1 MKTPDR
7 KKPQY
12 IKRIKLYLFTMLL
25 LAFSLPHIHAQESS
39 FVSAA
44 IQDAGGDLTKLENII
59 HQHESL
65 LKKYPNGEFAP
76 TIMFQLA
83 ELYEQKSTLV
93 FQKEMEKYE
102 KDLDRY
108 DKGEI
113 AKEPMMPRIS
123 MKETLDYCYQLREKY
138 PNLDFQDKI
147 LYKIA
152 MSHLKE
158 GNPQKANI
166 FFQEI
171 IDRYPN
177 SAINLES
184 HFRIGEYYFD
194 KRDYKK
200 AIANY
205 SALLGKWDNSYF
217 DMALYKLGWSYY
229 NVNDY
234 TNAISTFL
242 YLIEDISLVEKT
254 KSQIL
259 AKSKTDLRSESIQ
272 YIASCFTE
280 YGGVELA
287 KQFLVPLKDK
297 DYSLPIFLKMGELYQ
312 KRNYY
317 PEAIATYKALLEIYP
332 YYKEAP
338 DIYKKIID
346 NYEMDGKEEEA
357 NKAREELVAN
367 LGPGGPWLSQFSD
380 GDRFEEGFNASKQ
393 ALIYLGNFYQ
403 SEAQK
408 KGQMRDYH
416 LAINKYQEFLD
427 KFPKDSLASK
437 INYYLAEAYYGVRNY
452 SKAAE
457 AYYDVITKYD
467 DNEYSEDSAYN
478 RILCYYQLVGNDQ
491 PMDSVTIYIDEFLG
505 SNEILTIKLSH
516 QSEIDL
522 LRACNDFSLMFSKS
536 KWYDQVLMKY
546 GEILHDLRAFLPA
559 VKVYKKVVQLG
570 PDRPYHLLAAMNAG
584 QCYFDG
590 GFFKQA
596 DVWFSS
602 LAKNFPDSTQYV
614 EKAQKMAASSKFKI
628 AEQLS
633 KEGKSNEAASLLSI
647 VAVDADDP
655 KFQERALFEAA
666 SQYQKAGDAN
676 RAALS
681 LEKIAHDHPKGTLAD
696 EALYKAGAI
705 RESNQQWSLAA
716 TDYLHLADTYKN
728 SKYALKAVK
737 NAAICFENVQDW
749 TSAKHAYDRLTA
761 AKKSIDDD
769 YLESTFKG
777 GEMAYKM
784 NNFPQA
790 STSFRE
796 VISAYKKAVDQGKD
810 IDNYFAAQAQ
820 FMLGEIIF
828 KDYKTLELKPPLNIN
843 LKRKVAKFQQVFQA
857 YKGALEYQVADWSTA
872 ASYRI
877 GMALEEFV
885 RAFMESPAPPGLKG
899 EDLKLYTEK
908 LREKTRPYKKQAL
921 ATYTKNVR
929 QAEANHIE
937 NSWVE
942 DSRKRI
948 EALSAELAQI
958 NTTDHE
964 SQTKGS

>member
-1 MKTPDR
+1 MKTHFR
-7 KKPQY
+7 NRLL
-12 IKRIKLYLFTMLL
+12 ILKRTKLYFFTMLL
-25 LAFSLPHIHAQESS
+25 FAISLPHIYAQESS
-39 FVSAA
+39 FVSAV
-44 IQDAGGDLTKLENII
+44 IQDAGGNLDKLEKII
-59 HQHESL
+59 NQHESL

-93 FQKEMEKYE
+93 FQKQMDEYE
-102 KDLDRY
+102 KELDKF

-123 MKETLDYCYQLREKY
+123 MKETLDYCYQLREKF
-138 PNLDFQDKI
+138 PTLDFQDKI

-152 MSHLKE
+152 MSYLKE

-171 IDRYPN
+171 IDKYPN

-205 SALLGKWDNSYF
+205 SNLLGKWDNSYF

-234 TNAISTFL
+234 TNSISTFL

-259 AKSKTDLRSESIQ
+259 AKSKTDLRTESIQ

-287 KQFLVPLKDK
+287 KQFLVPLKEK
-297 DYSLPIFLKMGELYQ
+297 DYTLPIFLKMGELYQ

-317 PEAIATYKALLEIYP
+317 PEAIATYKAILAIYP

-338 DIYKKIID
+338 NIYKKIVD
-346 NYEMDGKEEEA
+346 NYELDGKEEEA
-357 NKAREELVAN
+357 NKAREELVNN

-380 GDRFEEGFNASKQ
+380 GESFQQGFNASKQ

-408 KGQMRDYH
+408 KSQMRDYH

-427 KFPKDSLASK
+427 KFPKDSLAVK
-437 INYYLAEAYYGVRNY
+437 INYYLAEAYYGVGNY

-457 AYYDVITKYD
+457 AYFDVISKYD
-467 DNEYSEDSAYN
+467 ASEYREESAYN

-505 SNEILTIKLSH
+505 SSEILTIKLSH

-522 LRACNDFSLMFSKS
+522 LRSCNDFSLMFSKS

-546 GEILHDLRAFLPA
+546 GEILHDLHAYLPA
-559 VKVYKKVVQLG
+559 VKVYKSVVELG

-614 EKAQKMAASSKFKI
+614 EKALKLAASSKFKI
-628 AEQLS
+628 AEELS
-633 KEGKSNEAASLLSI
+633 QEGKSSEAASLLSI
-647 VAVDADDP
+647 VAVDANDP

-666 SQYQKAGDAN
+666 SQYQKSGDIS
-676 RAALS
+676 RAAVS

-696 EALYKAGAI
+696 EALYKAGAL
-705 RESNQQWSLAA
+705 RETNQQWSLAA
-716 TDYLHLADTYKN
+716 TDYLHLADGYKD
-728 SKYALKAVK
+728 SKYLLQAIK
-737 NAAICFENVQDW
+737 NAAICFENLQDW
-749 TSAKHAYDRLTA
+749 SSAKKAYDRLAA
-761 AKKSIDDD
+761 AKSGIDDD
-769 YLESTFKG
+769 YLEATFKS
-777 GEMAYKM
+777 GEMSYKT

-790 STSFRE
+790 SASFNK
-796 VISAYKKAVDQGKD
+796 VISSYKQAADGGKD

-885 RAFMESPAPPGLKG
+885 RAFMESPVPPGLKG
-899 EDLKLYTEK
+899 DDLKLYTEK

-921 ATYTKNVR
+921 ETYAKNVQ
-929 QAEANHIE
+929 QAEVNHIE
-937 NSWVE
+937 NSWVA

-948 EALSAELAQI
+948 KVLQTELAEAK
-958 NTTDHE
+958 TADHA
-964 SQTKGS
+964 SQTQGS

>member
-1 MKTPDR
+1 MKT
-7 KKPQY
+7 QY
-12 IKRIKLYLFTMLL
+12 QNRAQLFNRIGLYFITMLL
-25 LAFSLPHIHAQESS
+25 FAISFSHAYAQESS
-39 FVSAA
+39 FVTAV
-44 IQDAGGDLTKLENII
+44 IQDAGGDLLKLDKII
-59 HQHESL
+59 KQHESL

-83 ELYEQKSTLV
+83 ELYEQKSTLI
-93 FQKEMEKYE
+93 FQKQMDEYE
-102 KDLDRY
+102 KNLDKF

-113 AKEPMMPRIS
+113 AQEPLMPRIS
-123 MKETLDYCYQLREKY
+123 MKETLDYCYQLREKF

-171 IDRYPN
+171 IDKYPK

-297 DYSLPIFLKMGELYQ
+297 DYALPIFLKMGELYQ

-346 NYEMDGKEEEA
+346 NYELDGKEDEA
-357 NKAREELVAN
+357 NKAREDLVNN

-380 GDRFEEGFNASKQ
+380 GERFQEGFNASKQ

-427 KFPKDSLASK
+427 KFPKDSLAVK
-437 INYYLAEAYYGVRNY
+437 VNYYLAEAYYGVGNY

-457 AYYDVITKYD
+457 AYFDVISKYD
-467 DNEYSEDSAYN
+467 DNEFREESAYN

-505 SNEILTIKLSH
+505 TNEILTIKLAH

-546 GEILHDLRAFLPA
+546 GESLHDLHAYLPA
-559 VKVYKKVVQLG
+559 VKVYKKVVEMG
-570 PDRPYHLLAAMNAG
+570 ADRPYHLLAAMNAG

-614 EKAQKMAASSKFKI
+614 EKAQKLAASAKFKI
-628 AEQLS
+628 AEALS

-647 VAVDADDP
+647 VAIDANDP

-666 SQYQKAGDAN
+666 SQYQKSGNIN
-676 RAALS
+676 RAAVS
-681 LEKIAHDHPKGTLAD
+681 LEKIAADHPKGTLAD
-696 EALYKAGAI
+696 EALYKAGSL
-705 RESNQQWSLAA
+705 RETNQQWSLAA
-716 TDYLHLADTYKN
+716 TDYLRLADGYKK
-728 SKYALKAVK
+728 SKYASQAIK
-737 NAAICFENVQDW
+737 NAAICFENLQDW
-749 TSAKHAYDRLTA
+749 SSAKKTYDRLIA
-761 AKKSIDDD
+761 EKHSIDDD
-769 YLESTFKG
+769 YLEATYKS
-777 GEMAYKM
+777 GEMAYKI
-784 NNFPQA
+784 NDFPQA
-790 STSFRE
+790 SASFKK
-796 VISAYKKAVDQGKD
+796 VVSSYKQAIDTGKD
-810 IDNYFAAQAQ
+810 VDNYFAAQAQ

-885 RAFMESPAPPGLKG
+885 RAFMESPVPPGLKG

-921 ATYTKNVR
+921 ATYTKNVQ
-929 QAEANHIE
+929 QAEANHIQ

-948 EALSAELAQI
+948 EALSAELAEV
-958 NTTDHE
+958 NTSEHA
-964 SQTKGS
+964 SQTQGS